1 MTRCLMKYVEEPTY
15 ISSRI
20 VDQWEADLPAITVCP
35 NTNKIKTEVLQVKV
49 LDFLGENKNI
59 FRGIFILRNM
69 ASRVLKTTI
78 T

>member
-49 LDFLGENKNI
+49 LDFISENKNI
-59 FRGIFILRNM
+59 FKGIFY
-69 ASRVLKTTI
+69 S
-78 T
+78 